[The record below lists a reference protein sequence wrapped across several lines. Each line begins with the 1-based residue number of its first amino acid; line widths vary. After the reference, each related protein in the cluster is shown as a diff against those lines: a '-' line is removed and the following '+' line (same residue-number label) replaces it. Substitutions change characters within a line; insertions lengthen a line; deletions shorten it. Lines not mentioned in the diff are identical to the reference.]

1 MNTRIIAV
9 YSRMKGILD
18 DKYTLYENGEVI
30 NLFDA
35 NIYPEN
41 QDLQRLLEAKDL
53 KNDIKEALL
62 NNATEEN

>member
-1 MNTRIIAV
+1 
-9 YSRMKGILD
+9 MKGILD